1 MSRNKQVLCFAC
13 ISLQVKSLQQGMTFF
28 FRSMAAIFGE
38 IALIGGIGYTLPILK
53 SEISFTVP
61 EKKM

>member
-1 MSRNKQVLCFAC
+1 
-13 ISLQVKSLQQGMTFF
+13 LQVKSLQQGMTFF